1 MNREET
7 KKAIAVMQAY
17 VDGKQIESAQE
28 GCEWRASYPI
38 WDWGL
43 NHYRVKPEPIE
54 CWVSVLDGET
64 CSTVYMTKGDADEIR
79 PKMSD
84 GWTTRKFREVIE

>member
-28 GCEWRASYPI
+28 GCEWRASFPI

-43 NHYRVKPEPIE
+43 NHYRVKPKPRTVWVACGAFTSNLTWQTKEE
-54 CWVSVLDGET
+54 C
-64 CSTVYMTKGDADEIR
+64 DENY
-79 PKMSD
+79 PGD
-84 GWTTRKFREVIE
+84 GWESVKFVEEIE